1 MANSNKKFDVVI
13 IGSGLAGATMA
24 RTVRDN
30 DPNVSI
36 LMIEAGAAIGTPP
49 GRHLLGVDEDDIR
62 AAYRAKAKP
71 ALQSVYVSES
81 EASHE
86 PGTNL
91 KPGIWSAAGVGMQF
105 DELPG
110 AALAHN
116 IGGMGIHWT
125 TACPTAYGDEVV
137 TFIPETAWAD
147 ATKRAQEFFTVC
159 RQPIAQTMLSETL
172 LAKLQGMFPSPVPER
187 MIQPMPMAGQP
198 DENGIFRRASPSTI
212 FEPLLTRQDPN
223 FTLRTGSLCTNLLY
237 EDGRVNGVVLRD
249 LDTGETDT
257 VSGEIVVVAADAIR
271 TPQLL
276 WKSGIRPT
284 ALGMHLNEHTN
295 LSGFTYLDPHKLGLS
310 QDDFTPPTEEEPY
323 FAALW
328 IPTRDKDQPI
338 HGQLMGRLMDDQRY
352 RMTLT
357 VYMRTDLVEAN
368 RLTFSDDQL
377 DAFGMPMVTAHF
389 EYPAVD
395 VDLSRKAQALIGT
408 TFGDYD
414 VEESVLLQPG
424 NSLHYTGTVRMGEH
438 DDGKSVCDSDGKV
451 WDFDNLFLA
460 GNGVVPTALSCNCT
474 LTAATL
480 AVLTGDYI
488 NRRLAN
494 RATNKEM
501 VA

>member
-1 MANSNKKFDVVI
+1 MAHSNRKFDLVI

-24 RTVRDN
+24 RTVRDG

-36 LMIEAGAAIGTPP
+36 LMIEAGAAIGTPA

-81 EASHE
+81 ETIHE

-91 KPGIWSAAGVGMQF
+91 KPGIWSATGVGMQF
-105 DELPG
+105 DKLPG

-137 TFIPETAWAD
+137 SFIPETAWAD

-159 RQPIAQTMLSETL
+159 HQPIAPSKLNETL
-172 LAKLQGMFPSPVPER
+172 LSKLRDMFPSPVPDR
-187 MIQPMPMAGQP
+187 VVQPMPMAGQT
-198 DENGIFRRASPSTI
+198 DESGIFRRASPATI
-212 FEPLLTRQDPN
+212 FEPLLTGQDPN
-223 FTLRTGSLCTNLLY
+223 FTLRTGSLCTDLVC
-237 EDGRVNGVVLRD
+237 EDGRVTGLVLRD
-249 LDTGETDT
+249 LDTGETDG

-276 WKSGIRPT
+276 WKSGIRPE
-284 ALGMHLNEHTN
+284 ALGTHLNEHTN
-295 LSGFTYLDPHKLGLS
+295 LSGFTYLDPQKLGLS
-310 QDDFTPPTEEEPY
+310 PDDFVPLTEEEPY
-323 FAALW
+323 FAGIW
-328 IPTRDKDQPI
+328 IPSRGNDQPI
-338 HGQLMGRLMDDQRY
+338 HGQLMGRVMEDQRY

-357 VYMRTDLVEAN
+357 LYMRTDLSEAN
-368 RLTFSDDQL
+368 RLAFSDDEL

-389 EYPAVD
+389 QYSAVD
-395 VDLSRKAQALIGT
+395 VDFSRRAQAMIGT

-414 VEESVLLQPG
+414 VDESVLLQPG
-424 NSLHYTGTVRMGEH
+424 NSLHYTGTVRMGER
-438 DDGKSVCDSDGKV
+438 DDGKSVCDRDGKV
-451 WDFDNLFLA
+451 WGFDNLFLA

-480 AVLTGDYI
+480 AVLTGDHI
-488 NRRLAN
+488 NRRLAGRVAN
-494 RATNKEM
+494 TEM